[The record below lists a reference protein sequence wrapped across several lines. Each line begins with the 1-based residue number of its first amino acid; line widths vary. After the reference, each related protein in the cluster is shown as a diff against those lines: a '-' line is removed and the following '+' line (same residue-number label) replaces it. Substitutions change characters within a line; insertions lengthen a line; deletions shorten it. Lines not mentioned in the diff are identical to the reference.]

1 MDDGFCGLDPR
12 AWIRFSVKG
21 GSDHKGSNGRRVNFQ
36 YLDELRSLSQT
47 NFKLTLEPTQGSR
60 GAQDGKFAPESKK
73 SKRPYWIKG
82 PLPQLASF
90 RCVPGSVP
98 KIKVRNSIDVG
109 GGNKRNPVF
118 RSNSFR
124 YEKYSK
130 NGLNLDSETEKSALN
145 FNKVSQSNIRHFSKR
160 RVHSGLAGFQ
170 RFNGIS

>member
-21 GSDHKGSNGRRVNFQ
+21 EADHKRRVNFH
-36 YLDELRSLSQT
+36 YLDELRTLSQT
-47 NFKLTLEPTQGSR
+47 NFKLTLEPTPGSK
-60 GAQDGKFAPESKK
+60 GPPDGKFGSESKK

-98 KIKVRNSIDVG
+98 KIKVRNPIDVG

-124 YEKYSK
+124 YEKYS
-130 NGLNLDSETEKSALN
+130 NSDQNLDSVSEKSALH
-145 FNKVSQSNIRHFSKR
+145 FNKVSFPY
-160 RVHSGLAGFQ
+160 LTLC
-170 RFNGIS
+170 